1 MINGTE
7 GNAPITLGDAI
18 TFQSADGSVNVAV
31 SQGSAIV
38 DLSAEGIIGP
48 TGPQGLQGLIGPQG
62 LQGLIGPQG
71 LQGSTGPQGLQGE
84 IGPAGPAGSQGT
96 QGNTGPIGPA
106 GATGADGRSAYQVAV
121 DEEFEGTE
129 EEWLAS
135 LVGPAGA
142 TGADGRSAYQVAVDE
157 EFEGTEEEWLASL
170 VGPTGPAGPTGVTGP
185 ANGLNAFG
193 GIYNNA
199 EISNTIAEDVP
210 FVVAMPRALDSKNI
224 ATNDGRITIE
234 EAGIYYIAYSMYPS
248 FSAAATLKLEVRS
261 NGTVIV
267 PTASTVAGTSTNYSV
282 SYSGNTIAALP
293 ENAVID
299 MAVTSS
305 VGQTMTFDENTV
317 EILTVLKLN

>member
-1 MINGTE
+1 MINGVE

-18 TFQSADGSVNVAV
+18 TFQSTDGSVNIAV

-48 TGPQGLQGLIGPQG
+48 TGPQGLQGLTGPQG
-62 LQGLIGPQG
+62 LQGLTGPQG
-71 LQGSTGPQGLQGE
+71 LQGLTGPQGLQGE

-121 DEEFEGTE
+121 DEG
-129 EEWLAS
+129 
-135 LVGPAGA
+135 
-142 TGADGRSAYQVAVDE
+142 
-157 EFEGTEEEWLASL
+157 FEGTEEEWLASL

-199 EISNTIAEDVP
+199 EISNNLAADEP
-210 FVVAMPRALDSKNI
+210 FVVVMPLVLDSRNI
-224 ATNDGRITIE
+224 TTAGNSITLV
-234 EAGIYYIAYSMYPS
+234 EAGTYQIAYNMFPN
-248 FSAAATLKLEVRS
+248 FNTAATVTLEVRS
-261 NGTVIV
+261 NGTAI
-267 PTASTVAGTSTNYSV
+267 ALTSDTITSAAANYAA
-282 SYSGNTIAALP
+282 SYSGNTIAVLP
-293 ENAVID
+293 AGAVID

-305 VGQTMTFDENTV
+305 VDQAMAFGEGSV

>member
-62 LQGLIGPQG
+62 LQG
-71 LQGSTGPQGLQGE
+71 STGPQGLQGE

-96 QGNTGPIGPA
+96 QGNTGPI
-106 GATGADGRSAYQVAV
+106 
-121 DEEFEGTE
+121 
-129 EEWLAS
+129 
-135 LVGPAGA
+135 GPAGA